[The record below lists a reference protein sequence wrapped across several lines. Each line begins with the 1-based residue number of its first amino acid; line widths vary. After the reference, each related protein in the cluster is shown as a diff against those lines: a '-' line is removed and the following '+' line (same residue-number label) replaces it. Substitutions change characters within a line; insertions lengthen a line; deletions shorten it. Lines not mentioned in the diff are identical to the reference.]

1 MKYLRYGLK
10 ALGWLA
16 LVLCVLTA
24 IGLAALIAANWS
36 DDALSEAA
44 QQALHYAP
52 PTEQALEGNGY
63 LIVMGLD
70 APAEGDAV
78 AEAMALG
85 RKRLAREIER
95 RRWVEAHGAELD
107 GMPPSVASTSLRIYP

>member
-36 DDALSEAA
+36 DDAL
-44 QQALHYAP
+44 
-52 PTEQALEGNGY
+52 
-63 LIVMGLD
+63 
-70 APAEGDAV
+70 
-78 AEAMALG
+78 
-85 RKRLAREIER
+85 RLR
-95 RRWVEAHGAELD
+95 
-107 GMPPSVASTSLRIYP
+107 